1 MSQLNSV
8 WVFSDNPERYA
19 ELFGGAQQWGQ
30 QVYAIVQNTDQAQA
44 VMPYGPKCIYVLEQN
59 DALQRTENYAESIA
73 ALLKDKHP
81 AMLLLA
87 ATKRGKALAARLS
100 VQLNAALVNDA
111 TAVDIIDGH
120 ICAEHRMYGGLA
132 FAQEKINSPLAIIT
146 LAPGVQEPCTSD
158 TSHQCPTETV
168 PYVAPRHE
176 ILCRER
182 RAKAASSVDLS
193 KAKRVVGV
201 GRGLAAQDDLKMV
214 HELAAVLNAEVGCS
228 RPIAEGEN
236 WMERER
242 YIGVSG
248 VLLKSDLYLTLGISG
263 QIQHMVGGNGAKVIV
278 AINKDKNAPIFN
290 YADYGLVGGGF
301 LYTNKDSISLG
312 LVCGLGDIAHTQ
324 KSVPQMLEDFKQHPA
339 IRPLISGGKLL
350 EYSAHM
356 VPEGGLAM
364 VPQMVNDGVM
374 IVGDAAGFCLNL
386 GFTVR
391 GMDLAIASAQAAA
404 TTVIAAKE
412 REDFSA
418 SSLAQYKRELE
429 QSCVMR
435 DMQHFR
441 KIPALMENPR
451 LFSQYPRMV
460 ADIMNEMFTIDGKPN
475 QPVRKMIMGHAK
487 KIGLINLL
495 KDGIK
500 GATAL

>member
-1 MSQLNSV
+1 MSDDK
-8 WVFSDNPERYA
+8 FD
-19 ELFGGAQQWGQ
+19 
-30 QVYAIVQNTDQAQA
+30 AIVVGAGVA
-44 VMPYGPKCIYVLEQN
+44 G
-59 DALQRTENYAESIA
+59 
-73 ALLKDKHP
+73 
-81 AMLLLA
+81 
-87 ATKRGKALAARLS
+87 S
-100 VQLNAALVNDA
+100 VAALVMARAGLDVLVIERGDSAGCKNMTGGRLYA
-111 TAVDIIDGH
+111 HTLEAIIPGFAVS
-120 ICAEHRMYGGLA
+120 APVERKVTR
-132 FAQEKINSPLAIIT
+132 EKISFLTEESAVTLDFHREQPDVPQHASYTVLRNRLDPWLMEQAEQAGAQFIPGVRVDALVREGNKVTGVQAGDDILEANVVILADGVNSMLGRSLEWFPLPIRIIT
-146 LAPGVQEPCTSD
+146 LLVLKRLLA
-158 TSHQCPTETV
+158 SHQNRSTIALILRARKV
-168 PYVAPRHE
+168 PPGCLPVSP
-176 ILCRER
+176 
-182 RAKAASSVDLS
+182 SD
-193 KAKRVVGV
+193 
-201 GRGLAAQDDLKMV
+201 GLM
-214 HELAAVLNAEVGCS
+214 
-228 RPIAEGEN
+228 
-236 WMERER
+236 
-242 YIGVSG
+242 
-248 VLLKSDLYLTLGISG
+248 
-263 QIQHMVGGNGAKVIV
+263 
-278 AINKDKNAPIFN
+278 
-290 YADYGLVGGGF
+290 GGGF

-312 LVCGLGDIAHTQ
+312 LVCGLGDIAHAQ

-364 VPQMVNDGVM
+364 VPQLVNEGVM

-412 REDFSA
+412 RADFSA

>member
-1 MSQLNSV
+1 MSDDK
-8 WVFSDNPERYA
+8 FD
-19 ELFGGAQQWGQ
+19 
-30 QVYAIVQNTDQAQA
+30 AIVVGAGVA
-44 VMPYGPKCIYVLEQN
+44 G
-59 DALQRTENYAESIA
+59 
-73 ALLKDKHP
+73 
-81 AMLLLA
+81 
-87 ATKRGKALAARLS
+87 S
-100 VQLNAALVNDA
+100 VAALVMARAGLDVLVIERGDSAGCKNMTGGRLYA
-111 TAVDIIDGH
+111 HTLEAIIPG
-120 ICAEHRMYGGLA
+120 
-132 FAQEKINSPLAIIT
+132 FAASAPVERKVTREKISFLTEESAVT
-146 LAPGVQEPCTSD
+146 LDFHREQPDVPQHASYTVLRNRLDPWLMEHAEQAGAQFIPGVNSMLGRSLGMVPASEP
-158 TSHQCPTETV
+158 HH
-168 PYVAPRHE
+168 YA
-176 ILCRER
+176 
-182 RAKAASSVDLS
+182 
-193 KAKRVVGV
+193 VGV
-201 GRGLAAQDDLKMV
+201 KEVIGLTPEQINDRFNITGEEGAAWLF
-214 HELAAVLNAEVGCS
+214 AGS
-228 RPIAEGEN
+228 P
-236 WMERER
+236 
-242 YIGVSG
+242 
-248 VLLKSDLYLTLGISG
+248 SD
-263 QIQHMVGGNGAKVIV
+263 
-278 AINKDKNAPIFN
+278 
-290 YADYGLVGGGF
+290 GLMGGGF

-312 LVCGLGDIAHTQ
+312 LVCGLGDIAHAQ

-364 VPQMVNDGVM
+364 VPQLVNEGVM

-412 REDFSA
+412 RADFSA

>member
-1 MSQLNSV
+1 MSDDK
-8 WVFSDNPERYA
+8 FD
-19 ELFGGAQQWGQ
+19 
-30 QVYAIVQNTDQAQA
+30 AIVVGACVA
-44 VMPYGPKCIYVLEQN
+44 G
-59 DALQRTENYAESIA
+59 
-73 ALLKDKHP
+73 
-81 AMLLLA
+81 
-87 ATKRGKALAARLS
+87 S
-100 VQLNAALVNDA
+100 VAALVMARAGLDVLVIERGDSAGCKNMTGGRLYA
-111 TAVDIIDGH
+111 HTLEAIIPG
-120 ICAEHRMYGGLA
+120 
-132 FAQEKINSPLAIIT
+132 FAASAPVERKVTREKISFLTEESAVT
-146 LAPGVQEPCTSD
+146 LDFHREQPDVPQHASYTVLRNRLDPWLMEHAEQAGAQFIPGVRVDALVREGNKVTGVQAGDDILETNVVILADGVNSMLGRSLGMVPASD
-158 TSHQCPTETV
+158 PHH
-168 PYVAPRHE
+168 YA
-176 ILCRER
+176 
-182 RAKAASSVDLS
+182 
-193 KAKRVVGV
+193 VGV
-201 GRGLAAQDDLKMV
+201 KEVIGLTPEQINDRFNITGEEGAAWLF
-214 HELAAVLNAEVGCS
+214 AGS
-228 RPIAEGEN
+228 P
-236 WMERER
+236 
-242 YIGVSG
+242 
-248 VLLKSDLYLTLGISG
+248 SD
-263 QIQHMVGGNGAKVIV
+263 
-278 AINKDKNAPIFN
+278 
-290 YADYGLVGGGF
+290 GLMGGGF

-312 LVCGLGDIAHTQ
+312 LVCGLGDIAHAQ

-364 VPQMVNDGVM
+364 VPQLVNEGVM
-374 IVGDAAGFCLNL
+374 IVGDAA
-386 GFTVR
+386 
-391 GMDLAIASAQAAA
+391 
-404 TTVIAAKE
+404 KE
-412 REDFSA
+412 RADFSA

>member
-1 MSQLNSV
+1 MSDDK
-8 WVFSDNPERYA
+8 FD
-19 ELFGGAQQWGQ
+19 
-30 QVYAIVQNTDQAQA
+30 AIVVGAGVA
-44 VMPYGPKCIYVLEQN
+44 G
-59 DALQRTENYAESIA
+59 
-73 ALLKDKHP
+73 
-81 AMLLLA
+81 
-87 ATKRGKALAARLS
+87 S
-100 VQLNAALVNDA
+100 VAALVMARAGLDVLVIERGDSAGCKNMTGGRLYA
-111 TAVDIIDGH
+111 HTLEEIIPG
-120 ICAEHRMYGGLA
+120 
-132 FAQEKINSPLAIIT
+132 FAASAPVERKVTREKISFLTEESAVT
-146 LAPGVQEPCTSD
+146 LDFHREQPDVPQHASYTVLRNRLDPWLMEHAEQAGAQFIPGVRVDALVREGNKVTGVQAGDDILEANVVILADGVNSMLGRSLGMVPASD
-158 TSHQCPTETV
+158 PHH
-168 PYVAPRHE
+168 YA
-176 ILCRER
+176 
-182 RAKAASSVDLS
+182 
-193 KAKRVVGV
+193 VGV
-201 GRGLAAQDDLKMV
+201 KEVIGLTPEQINNRFNITGEEGAAWLF
-214 HELAAVLNAEVGCS
+214 AGS
-228 RPIAEGEN
+228 P
-236 WMERER
+236 
-242 YIGVSG
+242 
-248 VLLKSDLYLTLGISG
+248 SD
-263 QIQHMVGGNGAKVIV
+263 
-278 AINKDKNAPIFN
+278 
-290 YADYGLVGGGF
+290 GLMGGGF

-312 LVCGLGDIAHTQ
+312 LVCGLGDIAHAQ

-364 VPQMVNDGVM
+364 VPQLVNEGVM

-412 REDFSA
+412 RADFSA

-460 ADIMNEMFTIDGKPN
+460 ADIMNDMFTIDGKPN

>member
-1 MSQLNSV
+1 MSDDK
-8 WVFSDNPERYA
+8 FD
-19 ELFGGAQQWGQ
+19 
-30 QVYAIVQNTDQAQA
+30 AIVVGAGVA
-44 VMPYGPKCIYVLEQN
+44 G
-59 DALQRTENYAESIA
+59 
-73 ALLKDKHP
+73 
-81 AMLLLA
+81 
-87 ATKRGKALAARLS
+87 S
-100 VQLNAALVNDA
+100 VAALVMARAGLDVLVIERGDSAGCKNMTGGRLYA
-111 TAVDIIDGH
+111 HTLEAIIPGFAVS
-120 ICAEHRMYGGLA
+120 APVERKVTR
-132 FAQEKINSPLAIIT
+132 EKISFLTEESAVT
-146 LAPGVQEPCTSD
+146 LDFHREQPDVPQHASYTVLRNRLDPWLMEQAEQAGAQFIPGVRVDALIREGNKVTGVQAGDDILEANVVILADGVNSMLGRSLGMVPASD
-158 TSHQCPTETV
+158 PHH
-168 PYVAPRHE
+168 YA
-176 ILCRER
+176 
-182 RAKAASSVDLS
+182 
-193 KAKRVVGV
+193 VGV
-201 GRGLAAQDDLKMV
+201 KEVIGLTPEQINDRFNITGEEGAAWLF
-214 HELAAVLNAEVGCS
+214 AGS
-228 RPIAEGEN
+228 P
-236 WMERER
+236 
-242 YIGVSG
+242 
-248 VLLKSDLYLTLGISG
+248 SD
-263 QIQHMVGGNGAKVIV
+263 
-278 AINKDKNAPIFN
+278 
-290 YADYGLVGGGF
+290 GLMGGGF

-312 LVCGLGDIAHTQ
+312 LVCGLGDIAHAQ
-324 KSVPQMLEDFKQHPA
+324 KSVP
-339 IRPLISGGKLL
+339 
-350 EYSAHM
+350 HM

-364 VPQMVNDGVM
+364 VPQLVNEGVM

-412 REDFSA
+412 RADFSA